1 MYDRVKFR
9 FDAWG
14 IDRVFY
20 FFFFCF
26 KFRARQ
32 PERRHVDT
40 ALATLLP
47 RE

>member
-1 MYDRVKFR
+1 MRDFLEGSVDR
-9 FDAWG
+9 
-14 IDRVFY
+14 RVFL
-20 FFFFCF
+20 FFISFF

-32 PERRHVDT
+32 PERRHVDS